1 MMMSTVTLLFNK
13 VSEVQTTAISQEH
26 EIKSIQIRKE
36 EVNPSLFVNP
46 MVLYIENPKDS
57 VKKLLEIINEN
68 SNVSVYKVNVKQKF
82 FEFLYANN
90 QLAG

>member
-1 MMMSTVTLLFNK
+1 MMSTVTLLFSK

-26 EIKSIQIRKE
+26 EIKSIWVRKE

-46 MVLYIENPKDS
+46 MVLYVENPKDS
-57 VKKLLEIINEN
+57 VKELLEIINEN
-68 SNVSVYKVNVKQKF
+68 SNVSVYKVNVKHKF
-82 FEFLYANN
+82 SEFLYDND

>member
-1 MMMSTVTLLFNK
+1 
-13 VSEVQTTAISQEH
+13 
-26 EIKSIQIRKE
+26 
-36 EVNPSLFVNP
+36 

-68 SNVSVYKVNVKQKF
+68 SNVFVYKVNVKQKF